1 MIMEKF
7 KNAKIL
13 KFFLIVNQQLKEKVA
28 RKMKKYFGSLKKG
41 CIFASSFERETNTN
55 DRVL

>member
-1 MIMEKF
+1 MEKF

-13 KFFLIVNQQLKEKVA
+13 NFFLIINQQLKEKVA
-28 RKMKKYFGSLKKG
+28 RKIKKYFGSLKKG

-55 DRVL
+55 DKVL